1 MLSCGPDL
9 SVQSMFTRIFRRPRS
24 YGKLLRW
31 VAAIGSIFVV
41 AGFTLPTSHTQQD
54 RSPTNA
60 RVEPRA
66 GQLATTKPR
75 LILLIVVDQFRFDY
89 LTRFGDLFGSR
100 GIGRLVREGAQWT
113 DAEYEYVPT
122 YTAPGHAATMTGS
135 WPKQNGIVGNEWF
148 ERETNLKV
156 SSVTDKT
163 VTSLGGGAGESGYSP
178 RRLLCPTVGDEL
190 RSQGSDGTKVLG
202 ISVKARSAILPAGQ
216 RASGAY
222 WFSMDSGNMVSSSY
236 YFKDVPEWVT
246 RFNKKRIPDRWFGA
260 RWDRLLPESE
270 YLKRAGKDDV
280 PWENLDKSSHDTNFF
295 PHIVTGGA
303 AAPSKDFYRALD
315 YSPFSNDLLLSFAQ
329 EAITNEKLGDDEQ
342 TDVLTV
348 SFSAND
354 YVGHRFGPNSQEVM
368 DMALRVDAQIG
379 QLLDFI
385 DGRAGLKNT
394 VVIFTSDHGVV
405 AIPEELI
412 NQRATGGRA
421 AESDLRTVVENG
433 LKQRY
438 ARPDRPATDYVQT
451 FGSSNEPGV
460 INSNFYLNRAALKR
474 DGIDLAECEE
484 VVGRLAAT
492 MPGVAGYFT
501 RTQIESN
508 RVSLSDPIARRVI
521 NGFHSQRSGDVVVV
535 MKPYHV
541 LFDVPASP
549 TDLRST
555 TTHGSAYSY
564 DSHVPLIIMG
574 PGFSP
579 GTYKQPA
586 APADIAPTLARMLGI
601 KPPRC
606 SVGRILS
613 EVMK

>member
-9 SVQSMFTRIFRRPRS
+9 SVQSMFTRIFRTPRA
-24 YGKLLRW
+24 YGKLLLR
-31 VAAIGSIFVV
+31 VAAMGSIFVV
-41 AGFTLPTSHTQQD
+41 ASFVLPHSHTQ
-54 RSPTNA
+54 RHTSSPNA
-60 RVEPRA
+60 RHEPRA
-66 GQLATTKPR
+66 GKLPTTRPR
-75 LILLIVVDQFRFDY
+75 LIVLIVVDQFRFDY
-89 LTRFGDLFGSR
+89 LSRFGDLFGSR
-100 GIGRLVREGAQWT
+100 GIGRLIREGAQWT
-113 DAEYEYVPT
+113 NAEYEYVPT
-122 YTAPGHAATMTGS
+122 YTAPGHAAMMTGS
-135 WPKQNGIVGNEWF
+135 WPKQNGIVGNDWF
-148 ERETNLKV
+148 ERETNSKV

-163 VTSLGGGAGESGYSP
+163 VTSLGGEAGESSYSP

-190 RSQGSDGTKVLG
+190 RLAGSDRTKVVG

-216 RASGAY
+216 RASAAY
-222 WFSMDSGNMVSSSY
+222 WYSTNNGNMVSSTY
-236 YFKDVPEWVT
+236 YFKELPDWVT
-246 RFNKKRIPDRWFGA
+246 RFNKRKIPDAWFGA
-260 RWDRLLPESE
+260 RWDRLLHEPE

-280 PWENLDKSSHDTNFF
+280 PWENIDKSSKDTNFF

-303 AAPSKDFYRALD
+303 AAPSKAFYRALE
-315 YSPFSNDLLLSFAQ
+315 YTPFTNELLLRFAQ
-329 EAITNEKLGDDEQ
+329 EAIANEKLGDDEQ

-354 YVGHRFGPNSQEVM
+354 YVGHRFGPNSHEVM

-385 DGRAGLKNT
+385 DGRMGLKNT
-394 VVIFTSDHGVV
+394 IVIFTSDHGVV
-405 AIPEELI
+405 SVPEELI
-412 NQRATGGRA
+412 NRKVTGRRA
-421 AESDLRTVVENG
+421 AESDMRTVVENG

-438 ARPDRPATDYVQT
+438 ARPDRPAADYVQT
-451 FGSSNEPGV
+451 FASNNEPGV
-460 INSNFYLNRAALKR
+460 INSNFYLNYAALKR
-474 DGIDLAECEE
+474 DGIDAAECEE

-492 MPGVAGYFT
+492 MPGVARYFT

-508 RVSLSDPIARRVI
+508 RLSPSDPIARRVI
-521 NGFHSQRSGDVVVV
+521 NGFHSQRSGDVVIV

-549 TDLRST
+549 TDVRST

-579 GTYKQPA
+579 GTYKRPA
-586 APADIAPTLARMLGI
+586 APADIAPTLARVLGI

-606 SVGRILS
+606 SIGRILS